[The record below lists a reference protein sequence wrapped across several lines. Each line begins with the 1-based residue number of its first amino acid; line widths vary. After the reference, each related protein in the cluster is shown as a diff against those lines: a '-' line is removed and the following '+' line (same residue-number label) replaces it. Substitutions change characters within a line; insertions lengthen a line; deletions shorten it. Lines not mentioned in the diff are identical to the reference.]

1 MAIPNAMKAV
11 LLDGFGGRDVLQ
23 MGEIETPSAAQDQ
36 VLIKVMA
43 TSVNR
48 ADISQREGNYPPP
61 KGDSEILGLEVAGV
75 IEDIGPGISGWQP
88 GDRVMSLVGGG
99 GYAQHAVAYA
109 NHLISIPECM
119 TFEQAA
125 CVCETYITAYL
136 NVFMIG
142 GLKDHESVLLHG
154 GGGGVNTAAI
164 QLCKNLT
171 PKAKVVVTASPPKIE
186 RVKQLG
192 ADLVIDYKGQD
203 FVEEVKAFTQNKGV
217 DVILDHIGS
226 KYLAP
231 NMAALAIKGRLVVIG
246 VMGGAKAE
254 LNIGLMMVKRL
265 QLIGSV
271 LRARPVDEKAHITAE
286 FTKTVM
292 PHFANGKITPLIH
305 RAYPLHEVAQA
316 HETMEESRHFGNI
329 VLAVAAAE

>member
-1 MAIPNAMKAV
+1 MKAV

-23 MGEIETPSAAQDQ
+23 IGETETPSTAQGQ
-36 VLIKVMA
+36 VLIRVMA

-48 ADISQREGNYPPP
+48 ADIVQREGNYPPP
-61 KGDSEILGLEVAGV
+61 KGDSGILGLEVAGL
-75 IEDIGPGISGWQP
+75 IEDIGPGVGGWRR

-99 GYAQHAVAYA
+99 GYAEYAVAYA
-109 NHLISIPECM
+109 NHVIRVPECM

-125 CVCETYITAYL
+125 CVSETYITAYL

-142 GLKDHESVLLHG
+142 GFKDHESVLLHG
-154 GGGGVNTAAI
+154 GGGGVNSAAI
-164 QLCKNLT
+164 QLCKTLT
-171 PKAKVVVTASPPKIE
+171 PEAKVIVTASPPKIE

-203 FVEEVKAFTQNKGV
+203 FVEEVKTYTDNRGV

-271 LRARPVDEKAHITAE
+271 LRARPADEKAHITAE

-292 PHFANGKITPLIH
+292 PNFANGNIAPLIH
-305 RAYPLHEVAQA
+305 KTYPLHEVAQA
-316 HETMEESRHFGNI
+316 HQTMEESRHFGNI
-329 VLAVAAAE
+329 VLVVADGE

>member
-1 MAIPNAMKAV
+1 MKAV

-23 MGEIETPSAAQDQ
+23 IGETETPSTAQGQ
-36 VLIKVMA
+36 VLIRVIA

-48 ADISQREGNYPPP
+48 ADIVQREGNYPPP
-61 KGDSEILGLEVAGV
+61 KGDSGILGLEVAGR
-75 IEDIGPGISGWQP
+75 IEDIGVGGWRR

-99 GYAQHAVAYA
+99 GYAEYAVAYA

-142 GLKDHESVLLHG
+142 GLNDHESVLLHG
-154 GGGGVNTAAI
+154 GGGGVNSAAI

-171 PKAKVVVTASPPKIE
+171 PQAKVIVTASPSKIE

-192 ADLVIDYKGQD
+192 ADLVIDYQGQD
-203 FVEEVKAFTQNKGV
+203 FVEEVKTYTDNKGV
-217 DVILDHIGS
+217 DLILDHIGS

-231 NMAALAIKGRLVVIG
+231 NMAAMAIKGRLVVIG

-271 LRARPVDEKAHITAE
+271 LRARPVDEKAHITSE

-292 PHFANGKITPLIH
+292 PHFANGNITPLIH
-305 RAYPLHEVAQA
+305 KTYPLHEVAQA
-316 HETMEESRHFGNI
+316 HEAMEESRHFGNI
-329 VLAVAAAE
+329 VLAVADAE